1 MKQPVWTLELLRDT
15 NAPLD
20 TVLDRLADGQGW
32 SQWHPAARPV
42 SPERSP
48 LPEGAMFRVQHPR
61 CWGVV
66 EEERL
71 AATRDGER
79 VLLTYSARFKGWPAL
94 LLMGWWR
101 FQRGRIWERFVDG
114 LR

>member
-20 TVLDRLADGQGW
+20 KVLDRLGDGPGW
-32 SQWHPAARPV
+32 SQWHPVPRPV
-42 SPERSP
+42 ALQQEP
-48 LPEGAMFRVQHPR
+48 LAEGAAFRVTHPR
-61 CWGVV
+61 RWGVL
-66 EEERL
+66 EEERMT
-71 AATRDGER
+71 ATRDGER
-79 VLLTYSARFKGWPAL
+79 VLLAYTARFKGWPAL

-101 FQRGRIWERFVDG
+101 YQRGRLWERFVDG